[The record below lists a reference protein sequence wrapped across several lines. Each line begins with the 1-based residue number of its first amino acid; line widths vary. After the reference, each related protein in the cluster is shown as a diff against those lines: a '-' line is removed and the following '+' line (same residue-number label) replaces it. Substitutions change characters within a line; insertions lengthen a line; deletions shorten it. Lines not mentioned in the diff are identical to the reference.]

1 MAGRRNKAS
10 DRARAAP
17 QRPPAHAQT
26 QTRTRTRTQTRAG
39 AIGGRNVGLLLAFC
53 LVAFVLYAP
62 ALDGP
67 FVSDDA
73 HYVVHNPYVSDLT
86 PGRALELFDPRGEAV
101 RLVENYAPVHVLL
114 HALQWK
120 LFGPDVRGHHV
131 VNVMLHVVV
140 SLLLVVGLRRAGL
153 AAPLAA
159 FGGAFFLVHPANVE
173 AVAWISQLKTT
184 ASLAL
189 AIGALLLRPRRPG
202 LALLVF
208 TLGLLAK
215 PMAALAL
222 PVAVVQVAVA
232 RRRDEDGAER
242 PRLVRE
248 AGWLGGWIVVFAA
261 FAVAELA
268 AFLWASAPLQAEAGD
283 WGGRAQMAASLV
295 ARYAWMALTG
305 LGVSFFHSP
314 ARPATWLDPL
324 VLAGLAITALVAAR
338 AVFAFRARRTE
349 AAWWV
354 WAGAAF
360 VPVSQFLAFR
370 HPLADHYLYP
380 ILPGLIGGL
389 LLALSESRAAGVWL
403 AAKRARISAA
413 VLAVAVLVAL
423 GVHAYERARLWSSPA
438 LLLADSAANY
448 PDGIQAHLQRVRRAA
463 NAGQPEQI
471 ATELRGALALGFDRF
486 EQILADPATSAYG
499 AHPDVQA
506 VLRDMAARWVE
517 RYAGHDDL
525 SQAEWLSLGFAH
537 QVRDERDAARRA
549 FERALARGG
558 PLDDNVR
565 TALRELGDG
574 PGSPGEPG
582 P

>member
-1 MAGRRNKAS
+1 MAHRRDNAS
-10 DRARAAP
+10 DR
-17 QRPPAHAQT
+17 
-26 QTRTRTRTQTRAG
+26 TRAG
-39 AIGGRNVGLLLAFC
+39 AIGGRDVGLLLAFC

-73 HYVVHNPYVSDLT
+73 HYIVHNPYVYDLT
-86 PGRALELFDPRGEAV
+86 PRRALELFDPGGEAV

-114 HALQWK
+114 HALQWE

-131 VNVMLHVVV
+131 VNVALHLVV
-140 SLLLVVGLRRAGL
+140 SLLLVVLLRRAGL
-153 AAPLAA
+153 SAPLAA

-189 AIGALLLRPRRPG
+189 AMGALLLRPQRPG

-222 PVAVVQVAVA
+222 PVAVVQVVVA
-232 RRRDEDGAER
+232 WRSDGGGAER
-242 PRLVRE
+242 SRLVRE
-248 AGWLGGWIVVFAA
+248 GAWLGGWVVVFAA
-261 FAVAELA
+261 FAVAELT
-268 AFLWASAPLQAEAGD
+268 AFLWATAPLQAEAGD
-283 WGGRAQMAASLV
+283 GEARALMAASLV
-295 ARYAWMALTG
+295 ARYGWMALTG

-314 ARPATWLDPL
+314 ARPTTWLDPL

-338 AVFAFRARRTE
+338 AVFTFRERRAE

-354 WAGAAF
+354 WAGVAF
-360 VPVSQFLAFR
+360 VPVSQLLAFR
-370 HPLADHYLYP
+370 HPVADHYLYP
-380 ILPGLIGGL
+380 ILPGLLGGL
-389 LLALSESRAAGVWL
+389 LLAVSESRLARIGFAGQ
-403 AAKRARISAA
+403 RARIAGAA
-413 VLAVAVLVAL
+413 LAVAALVPL
-423 GVHAYERARLWSSPA
+423 GVHAYERARLWTSPA

-448 PDGIQAHLQRVRRAA
+448 PDGIQAHLQRARRAA
-463 NAGQPEQI
+463 LAGQPEQI
-471 ATELRGALALGFDRF
+471 ATELRGALAGGFDRF
-486 EQILADPATSAYG
+486 EQILGDPATRAHA
-499 AHPDVQA
+499 AHPEVQR
-506 VLRDMAARWVE
+506 VLRDMAARWVK
-517 RYAGHDDL
+517 RYSGHDDL

-537 QVRDERDAARRA
+537 QVREERIAARRA

-565 TALRELGDG
+565 TALRELGG
-574 PGSPGEPG
+574 RPGSPDELG

>member
-10 DRARAAP
+10 DRERAAP
-17 QRPPAHAQT
+17 QGPPARAQT
-26 QTRTRTRTQTRAG
+26 QTRTRAG
-39 AIGGRNVGLLLAFC
+39 VIGGRDVAVLLAFC
-53 LVAFVLYAP
+53 VAAFVLYAP

-73 HYVVHNPYVSDLT
+73 HYVVHNPYVYDLT
-86 PGRALELFDPRGEAV
+86 PGRAVELFDPRGEAV

-120 LFGPDVRGHHV
+120 LFGSDVRGHHV
-131 VNVMLHVVV
+131 VNVGLHLVV
-140 SLLLVVGLRRAGL
+140 SLLLVVLLRRAGL

-232 RRRDEDGAER
+232 WRRDGDGAER
-242 PRLVRE
+242 PGLARE
-248 AGWLGGWIVVFAA
+248 AGWLGGWTVIFAA

-314 ARPATWLDPL
+314 PRPATWLDPL
-324 VLAGLAITALVAAR
+324 VLAGLAIAALVSAR
-338 AVFAFRARRTE
+338 AMFAFRERRVE

-370 HPLADHYLYP
+370 HPVADHYLYP

-389 LLALSESRAAGVWL
+389 LLAVSESRAASAWF
-403 AAKRARISAA
+403 AAERARIAAA

-423 GVHAYERARLWSSPA
+423 GVHAHERARLWSSPA

-448 PDGIQAHLQRVRRAA
+448 PDGIQAHLQRARRAA

-471 ATELRGALALGFDRF
+471 AAELRGALALGFDRF

-499 AHPDVQA
+499 AHPDVQR

-537 QVRDERDAARRA
+537 QVRAERDAARRA
-549 FERALARGG
+549 FTRALARGG

-565 TALRELGDG
+565 AALRELGDA